1 MPQKKDNSEKIRTQ
15 LDRNDWIQAA
25 TDILAENGING
36 IRVEVLAKSFG
47 VTKGSFYWHFKDR
60 QELLSSVL
68 QTWKEGRV
76 NDIAKQT
83 EITPGEEK
91 AAALKLIE
99 VYSANRNRKGL
110 SIELA
115 MRDWARR
122 DPEAARA
129 VEEVDKVRLANA
141 CKVLIATGIPERE
154 AKARSL
160 LLYAYVFGQ
169 SLMVYENFDANVLDL
184 KQRVAEHIAFR

>member
-1 MPQKKDNSEKIRTQ
+1 MAPKKDNSAKIRTQ

-25 TDILAENGING
+25 TDILCEGGING
-36 IRVEVLAKSFG
+36 IRVEVLAKTFG

-83 EITPGEEK
+83 AIIPGEEK

-99 VYSANRNRKGL
+99 VYSSNRNRKGL
-110 SIELA
+110 LIELA
-115 MRDWARR
+115 MRDWARH

-129 VEEVDKVRLANA
+129 VEEVDNVRLANA
-141 CKVLIATGIPERE
+141 CKVLAAVGLPERE

-169 SLMVYENFDANVLDL
+169 SLMFYDNFDVNVPDL

>member
-1 MPQKKDNSEKIRTQ
+1 MAPKKDNSAKIRTQ

-25 TDILAENGING
+25 TDILSEGGING
-36 IRVEVLAKSFG
+36 IRVEVLAKTFG

-83 EITPGEEK
+83 AITPGDEK

-99 VYSANRNRKGL
+99 VYSSNRNRKGL
-110 SIELA
+110 LIELA
-115 MRDWARR
+115 MRDWARH

-129 VEEVDKVRLANA
+129 VEEVDNVRLANA
-141 CKVLIATGIPERE
+141 CKVLAAVGLPERE

-169 SLMVYENFDANVLDL
+169 SLMFYENFDANVPDL

>member
-1 MPQKKDNSEKIRTQ
+1 MPNIKIPLDKPRTQ

-25 TDILAENGING
+25 TDILAQDGLNG
-36 IRVEVLAKSFG
+36 IRVEVLAKAFG

-68 QTWKEGRV
+68 QNWKDGRIQ
-76 NDIAKQT
+76 DIAKQT
-83 EITPGEEK
+83 EIPPGGEK
-91 AAALKLIE
+91 DAALRLVE

-110 SIELA
+110 LIEMA
-115 MRDWARR
+115 VRDWARR

-129 VEEVDKVRLANA
+129 VEEVDNVRLANA
-141 CKVLIATGIPERE
+141 CKTLIAAGLPERE

-169 SLMVYENFDANVLDL
+169 SLMFYERFDDNIGDL
-184 KQRVAEHIAFR
+184 KQRVAERIAYQ

>member
-1 MPQKKDNSEKIRTQ
+1 MAAKKDNSERIRTQ

-25 TDILAENGING
+25 TDILAEHGING
-36 IRVEVLAKSFG
+36 IRVEVLAKTFG

-83 EITPGEEK
+83 AISPGDEK

-99 VYSANRNRKGL
+99 VYSSNRNRKGL
-110 SIELA
+110 QIELA
-115 MRDWARR
+115 MRDWARH
-122 DPEAARA
+122 DPETARA
-129 VEEVDKVRLANA
+129 VEEVDNVRLANA
-141 CKVLIATGIPERE
+141 CKVLSAVGLPERE

-169 SLMVYENFDANVLDL
+169 SLMFYDSFDANVPDL